1 LDQIGYW
8 AVKIGAGVLVAVY
21 SLLWDQIGYWA
32 VKIGAG
38 VLEAI
43 HVIGLSLTSSN
54 ILQVNQA
61 IVGIHGVDV
70 QFAGIKFLES
80 LVCNT

>member
-1 LDQIGYW
+1 
-8 AVKIGAGVLVAVY
+8 
-21 SLLWDQIGYWA
+21 
-32 VKIGAG
+32 
-38 VLEAI
+38 
-43 HVIGLSLTSSN
+43 LTSSN

-80 LVCNT
+80 LVCNTSFYYMEIMPFSFIAATVKNTSVIYLFIKYL